1 VRHWLNQSTVELNGS
16 QGLDS
21 SRSDCMQSST
31 IISRRRPPSFL
42 PCRFI
47 FFHTCF
53 ALAAPSRSCRSNPK
67 DVLKWKSSVTARK
80 SDVTQKENS
89 KFWQRRRFCPSILFH
104 SWRLVFSF
112 FQKEFKKKNLGQT
125 KGDCGDTHD
134 QENDVEFRHFWF
146 SSPLLFFF
154 LLSYSFF
161 VFYFLSYRRVI

>member
-1 VRHWLNQSTVELNGS
+1 MRHWLNQSTVELNGS

-42 PCRFI
+42 PCRLI

-53 ALAAPSRSCRSNPK
+53 ALAGPCRSNPK

-89 KFWQRRRFCPSILFH
+89 EILATSSILPFH
-104 SWRLVFSF
+104 PFSF
-112 FQKEFKKKNLGQT
+112 LKVG
-125 KGDCGDTHD
+125 
-134 QENDVEFRHFWF
+134 
-146 SSPLLFFF
+146 FFF
-154 LLSYSFF
+154 LSKRIKKKPRANKRWLRRHPRSRKRRRIPPFLIFFSPSFF
-161 VFYFLSYRRVI
+161 SSYFPILFLFFSFLSYRRVI